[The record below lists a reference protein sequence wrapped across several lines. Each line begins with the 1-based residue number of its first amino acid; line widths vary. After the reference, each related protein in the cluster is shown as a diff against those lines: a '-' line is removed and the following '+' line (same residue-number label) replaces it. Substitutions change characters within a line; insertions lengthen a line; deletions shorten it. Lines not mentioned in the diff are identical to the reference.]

1 MEHANLILIATT
13 CLLIAFFFLGR
24 WLYIRSMRIRNRVQM
39 NYIFT
44 NITHELMTPLSILS
58 ALVERLRTVSPE
70 GKKDYDLM
78 DLNIQRM
85 VRLIQLILETSKSNA
100 GQLKLL
106 VSNGDVM
113 QYIKETAR
121 CIEPLMSRKGLQFT
135 CHCAPESMMGW
146 IDTDKLDKILFN
158 LLSNA
163 AKYTGENG
171 KVTLDITINRNYDHI
186 IIRVIDNGIG
196 IPKDKMKHL
205 FSRFYD
211 GDYRSNQT
219 LGTGL
224 GLSLTRDLVYLHGGN
239 IRCDSKE
246 GVGTSFT
253 VNLPINKE
261 AFSASQ
267 IDDKHIVTNITHR
280 TITDIESTE
289 AVSVYGNQEEET
301 IVKEGASRILIVE
314 DNHELLMVMK
324 QIMQAKY
331 NVLTAS
337 NGREAMSLIYTQ
349 PLDLIVSDVMMPG
362 MNGYELTRQ
371 IKQNKTYSHLPI
383 ILLTAKTQE
392 EDKEEA
398 LSAGADDFVVKPF
411 KIGTLQLHIDNLIAN
426 RQRITREKPL
436 TIENSYEQPTDK
448 PLTYDQEFLQRA
460 IRCIHE
466 HLDDADYSREDFASD
481 MGAST
486 STLYNKLR
494 ALTGKN
500 VTVFVR
506 DIRLEAACKMAQE
519 NADLRV
525 SDIAYRVGYKDPKY
539 FATTFK
545 KVMGEQPKEYFAK
558 LRGEK

>member
-171 KVTLDITINRNYDHI
+171 KVTLDITTNRNYDHI

-246 GVGTSFT
+246 GVGTTFT

-301 IVKEGASRILIVE
+301 VVKEGASRILIVE